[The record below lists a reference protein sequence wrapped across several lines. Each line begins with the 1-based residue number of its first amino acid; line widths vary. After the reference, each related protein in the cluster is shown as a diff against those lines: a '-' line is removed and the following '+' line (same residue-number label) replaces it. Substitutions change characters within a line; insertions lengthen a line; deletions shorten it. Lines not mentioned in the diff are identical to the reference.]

1 MVASSDVASGP
12 RMHRLRLSFAVF
24 LLLAAMTAAA
34 DYPTVAISDTVWS
47 EGDGATEG
55 YVTFTLSEPYAYDI
69 GTSTRL
75 YTPPQINEY
84 WANIR
89 FDPSTCHIPAGE
101 TVCHTKLLIEGNN
114 SYQSLTKEW
123 GATSQYII
131 EGGPGGFLP
140 TSGAN
145 FTITLTEDDP
155 VPSVTLADATV
166 TEPENDVYWLAL
178 TFEASAPV
186 TGSVA
191 WRMIDENATHS
202 LDYWEGTFYPPFAGM
217 DSPFQ
222 FRNRQTAIIGFGISP
237 DNLDEPD
244 ESFLIELYNPF
255 DLTLDRTL
263 VRVTIVDSD
272 TSVPSISAVAGDVT
286 EGDDGATDVTITFT
300 ASEPVTGSFSWVTDN
315 GSANAEA
322 GDYQAGSG
330 TVHFT
335 GGTTATLDIPVFGDL
350 EDEIEEAFYVRL
362 YDPVGVQFAG
372 NNNSVQVWIHDDDT
386 GPAPLLLFV
395 PADGLMLYSGQ
406 SATVEAYL
414 TSNGVQALEVP
425 LHVIGDAI
433 EVPPSVFI
441 PSGGSGELT
450 ITAVSPGGAS
460 IACGGS
466 IHCEPLPVQVMA
478 QEIDGLAPRMVS
490 TAGGMNVTIH
500 GIGFSE
506 GCSVAFGGVPATST
520 FVAGLQ
526 TIHAVTPPHAAGLVD
541 VTVTCGAAAVSAP
554 VRVEYVVPRRRAVG
568 R

>member
-1 MVASSDVASGP
+1 MK
-12 RMHRLRLSFAVF
+12 RFLLQFAVL
-24 LLLAAMTAAA
+24 LLLAASAAAA
-34 DYPTVAISDTVWS
+34 DYPTVAISDTVWP

-75 YTPPQINEY
+75 YTPPRLNEY

-89 FDPSTCHIPAGE
+89 FETSTCLIPAGQ
-101 TVCHTKLLIEGNN
+101 TSCQAKLLIDGNN

-123 GATSQYII
+123 LATSQYLIQ
-131 EGGPGGFLP
+131 GGPGGFLP

-166 TEPENDVYWLAL
+166 TEPENGIYWFGM

-186 TGSVA
+186 TGTVA
-191 WRMIDENATHS
+191 WRLIDETATHS
-202 LDYWEGTFYPPFAGM
+202 IDYWEAFANP
-217 DSPFQ
+217 DFPDSSSPFQ
-222 FRNRQTAIIGFGISP
+222 FRNRQQASIGFAITS

-244 ESFLIELYNPF
+244 ESFVIELYNPF
-255 DLTLDRTL
+255 DLTLERTL

-272 TSVPSISAVAGDVT
+272 TAVPFISAQAGDVT
-286 EGDDGATDVTITFT
+286 EGDSGSTNVTITFT

-315 GSANAEA
+315 GSANAQA

-335 GGTTATLDIPVFGDL
+335 GGTTATLDIPVYGDL
-350 EDEIEEAFYVRL
+350 EDELEEAFYVRL
-362 YDPVGVQFAG
+362 YDPVGLQFAG
-372 NNNSVQVWIHDDDT
+372 NNNSVQVWIHDDDDV
-386 GPAPLLLFV
+386 PAPLLVFV

-425 LHVIGDAI
+425 LQVVGDAI
-433 EVPPSVFI
+433 EIPSSVFI

-450 ITAVSPGGAS
+450 ITALSPGGAT
-460 IACGGS
+460 IACNGS

-490 TAGGMNVTIH
+490 TAGGTNVTLH
-500 GIGFSE
+500 GLGFSE
-506 GCSVAFGGVPATST
+506 GCSVTFGGVPAASS

-526 TIHAVTPPHAAGLVD
+526 TIHAVTPPHAAGTVD
-541 VTVTCGAAAVSAP
+541 VTVTCGAAAVNSP
-554 VRVEYVVPRRRAVG
+554 DRVEYVVPRRRAVG